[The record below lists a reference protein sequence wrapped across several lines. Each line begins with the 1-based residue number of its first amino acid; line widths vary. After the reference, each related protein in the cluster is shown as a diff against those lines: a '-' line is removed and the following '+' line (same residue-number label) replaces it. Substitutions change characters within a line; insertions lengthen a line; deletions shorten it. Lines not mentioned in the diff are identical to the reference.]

1 MQLSGW
7 RRLSIAL
14 TAVWLLAM
22 FALYEV
28 GRIGGT
34 PFPIGKFLLVG
45 VLPPLILWASWWV
58 WKGFNT
64 R

>member
-1 MQLSGW
+1 
-7 RRLSIAL
+7 
-14 TAVWLLAM
+14 M

-34 PFPIGKFLLVG
+34 PFPTGKFLLAG